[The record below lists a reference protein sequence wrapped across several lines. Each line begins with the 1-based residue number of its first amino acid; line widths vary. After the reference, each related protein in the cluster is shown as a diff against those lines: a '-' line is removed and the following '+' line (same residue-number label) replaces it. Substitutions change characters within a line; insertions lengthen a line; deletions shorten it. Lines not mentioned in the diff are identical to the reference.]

1 MSSPAPASGSSS
13 SSSSEAPAA
22 RTLNELYFGAQ
33 ERFGS
38 RPVAVRAIRD
48 GSWFELSYRQLAD
61 RVQDLSLGLL
71 ELGLQPGDRVA
82 ILSENRP
89 EWAIADYACLAAR
102 CTDVPIYPTLPAKQV
117 EHNLCDSGAVAIFV
131 STREQL
137 DKVQALRPR
146 VPRLRHVIAF
156 EENAGGPG
164 VLPLEQVYAMGRS
177 ARAGRPGWKADALQ
191 ARPDDLATLIY
202 TSGTTGEMK
211 GVMLTHGNIAS
222 NVTTSCTLF
231 SFTENDECLSFLPL
245 SHIFERMFGH
255 YCMFHSGVVINY
267 AESVD
272 TVAADMQYRRPTV
285 MASVPRLYEKIYGR
299 VLDGVRAGSPLKRRI
314 FAWARGV
321 GEAAVE
327 RRLAGRSLSPAL
339 AAQLWLADHLVFSK
353 LRARTGG
360 RLRFF
365 ISGGAP
371 LSPDIAKFF
380 HAAGLPIL
388 EGYGLTE
395 TSPVIAVNTF
405 EHLRLGTVGLPI
417 PGVEVRIAPDGEILT
432 RGPHVMTGYYGKP
445 DATAAALDEDGWFH
459 TGDIGLLDADGFLRI
474 TDRKKDIIV
483 TAGGKNIAPQPIE
496 SLAKT
501 SKFVSNA
508 VMLGDRRRFPI
519 MLIVPNMQTLTGWA
533 AQQGLQADDVPGLL
547 ALSEV
552 QQKMERE
559 VLTTLGDLAGF
570 EIPKKLL
577 LLPQD
582 FSVEAGELTP
592 TLKIKRRVVEQR
604 HRAAIEALYEE

>member
-1 MSSPAPASGSSS
+1 M
-13 SSSSEAPAA
+13 
-22 RTLNELYFGAQ
+22 
-33 ERFGS
+33 
-38 RPVAVRAIRD
+38 AVRAKR
-48 GSWFELSYRQLAD
+48 GGEWLQLSYRELAE

-71 ELGLQPGDRVA
+71 DLGIRPGDRIA

-89 EWAIADYACLAAR
+89 EWAISDYACLAAR
-102 CTDVPIYPTLPAKQV
+102 CTDVPIYPTLTAKQI
-117 EHNLCDSGAVAIFV
+117 EHNLCDSGAVAV
-131 STREQL
+131 LLSSREQL
-137 DKVQALRPR
+137 EKIQSIRPQI
-146 VPRLRHVIAF
+146 PALRHVIAF
-156 EENAGGPG
+156 DEAAAGSGA
-164 VLPLEQVYAMGRS
+164 LTLEQVYARGRA
-177 ARAGRPGWKADALQ
+177 ARPRYPRWQQDALA

-222 NVTTSCTLF
+222 NVTTCCGEF
-231 SFTENDECLSFLPL
+231 SFSESDECLSFLPL

-255 YCMFHSGVVINY
+255 YSMFHSGVLINY

-272 TVAADMQYRRPTV
+272 TVAADMERWRPTL

-299 VLDGVRAGSPLKRRI
+299 VLERVRGGSALKRRL
-314 FAWARGV
+314 FFWAKAV
-321 GEAAVE
+321 GETWVD
-327 RRLAGRSLSPAL
+327 RRLSGEAMPPML
-339 AAQLWLADHLVFSK
+339 AAKYRLADRLVFAK

-371 LSPDIAKFF
+371 LSVEIARFF
-380 HAAGLPIL
+380 HATGMPIL

-405 EHLRLGTVGLPI
+405 DHLRLGTVGRPI
-417 PGVEVRIAPDGEILT
+417 PGVEVKIAPDGEILT
-432 RGPHVMTGYYGKP
+432 RGPNVMTGYYRKP
-445 DATAAALDEDGWFH
+445 EATADAVDPDGWFH
-459 TGDIGLLDADGFLRI
+459 TGDIGQLDQNGFLKI
-474 TDRKKDIIV
+474 TDRKKDLIV

-519 MLIVPNMQTLTGWA
+519 MLIVPSYQTLTAWA
-533 AQQGLQADDVPGLL
+533 ASEGLATTDMAELL
-547 ALSEV
+547 AVPAV
-552 QQKMERE
+552 QAKLDRE
-559 VLTTLGDLAGF
+559 VRATLRDLAHF
-570 EIPKKLL
+570 EMPKKLL
-577 LLPQD
+577 LLPRD

-604 HRAAIEALYEE
+604 YWEAIEALYAE